1 MALQNLLRWDP
12 SVAFLLEADPKKVAP
27 VLKPVAVKVVVAV
40 EVVWALGEEE
50 EEEQEEEQVVTNSCD
65 SFNSISIYTMIQ

>member
-50 EEEQEEEQVVTNSCD
+50 EEEEEQVVTNSCD
-65 SFNSISIYTMIQ
+65 SFTSISIYTMIQ

>member
-40 EVVWALGEEE
+40 EVVWALGEEKE
-50 EEEQEEEQVVTNSCD
+50 EEEQVVTNSCD
-65 SFNSISIYTMIQ
+65 SFTSISIYTMIQ

>member
-50 EEEQEEEQVVTNSCD
+50 EEEEQVVTNSCD
-65 SFNSISIYTMIQ
+65 SFTSISIYTMIQ

>member
-50 EEEQEEEQVVTNSCD
+50 QEEEQVVTNSCD